1 MNGMQI
7 DLWEAILAG
16 ILVLDVLFFFGPG
29 AKRTAEKAPKA
40 GAGDWRAVLVP
51 ILLVAAFVALM
62 VLMIRQA

>member
-1 MNGMQI
+1 MQI

-16 ILVLDVLFFFGPG
+16 ILVLAVLFFFGPG
-29 AKRTAEKAPKA
+29 AKRAAEKAPKA

-62 VLMIRQA
+62 ILMIRQA

>member
-1 MNGMQI
+1 MQI

-16 ILVLDVLFFFGPG
+16 VLVLAVLFFFGPG
-29 AKRTAEKAPKA
+29 AKRAAEKAPRPA
-40 GAGDWRAVLVP
+40 RETGRAALVP